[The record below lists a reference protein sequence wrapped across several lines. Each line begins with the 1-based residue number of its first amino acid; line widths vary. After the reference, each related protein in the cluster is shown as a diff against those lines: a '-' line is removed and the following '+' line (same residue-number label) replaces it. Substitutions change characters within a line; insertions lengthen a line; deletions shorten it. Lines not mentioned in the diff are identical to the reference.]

1 MLLCN
6 SVNDPKALFAR
17 GHLEVSPITNFTIP
31 FAAATN
37 SSLDSHFP
45 GIYSPGPE
53 RAKKEPRTDTE
64 GKTMIALI
72 GDLRGVGALVSSVTN
87 TEGKVMFKDR
97 KGPLPLDTISLRERK
112 CRFSLSFV

>member
-17 GHLEVSPITNFTIP
+17 GHLEVGPITNFTIP

-53 RAKKEPRTDTE
+53 KAKKSQEQIQR
-64 GKTMIALI
+64 GKQ
-72 GDLRGVGALVSSVTN
+72 
-87 TEGKVMFKDR
+87 
-97 KGPLPLDTISLRERK
+97 
-112 CRFSLSFV
+112 